1 MIAKR
6 RRATNKRYAMDQD
19 YPSDQQ
25 RVDRALTALLVLQGV
40 TLFAVIPFGARSVGG
55 RALLDLC
62 HFAFAA
68 ISVAALTRRHSLQ
81 GIVIGA
87 LALLAAGPSLSQR
100 LGADLHLGVAL
111 QHELVALIAFG
122 FNGAITA
129 LIARHVFSA
138 ERVTVHRVRGAI
150 LLYLNVAALF
160 GIAYNALEQLAPGAF
175 NIVMPPGEAPTA
187 AFTYFS
193 LTTITTL
200 GYGDI
205 TPLHPL
211 ARSLAMLEAVFGQL
225 FPATLLARM
234 VALHLAHEQRQDN
247 AGT

>member
-1 MIAKR
+1 M
-6 RRATNKRYAMDQD
+6 
-19 YPSDQQ
+19 PSTVQSAFNSIRQ
-25 RVDRALTALLVLQGV
+25 NRVDTALTALLVLQGV

-55 RALLDLC
+55 RVLLDLC

-68 ISVAALTRRHSLQ
+68 ISVAALTRRHILQ
-81 GIVIGA
+81 GTVIGA

-100 LGADLHLGVAL
+100 LGADLHLDVAL

-175 NIVMPPGEAPTA
+175 HIVMPPGEAPTA

-200 GYGDI
+200 GYGDV

-234 VALHLAHEQRQDN
+234 VALHLAHEQRRDD